1 MKTVFLAAL
10 LLLAL
15 GGVFLGWSGSVDD
28 AHITFYAAQVFG
40 ERGEILN
47 YNGERVEQS
56 STLLQVLL
64 LGLLHAATGI
74 GVVTL
79 GHLTSLLAALLALPL
94 AYLLAQRL
102 RPGSASTALLLL
114 ATSPFF
120 VYWACAGME
129 SPWLAMLLLCLL
141 LLADGYLQ
149 RGKPL
154 WWLLPLSLA
163 VQMARPEMPLLLPAF
178 VAALLPLRALLRI
191 DAWRWRSLAA
201 LLCLQL
207 LCAAVL
213 SAWRWHYFGDV
224 APQPV
229 SAKVGGAWWSSL
241 LHGMQ
246 YAADTVLDLRL
257 ALPTLL
263 AIAGTLLVLRQ
274 RQPLALL
281 LVVMA
286 WLYAAFVV
294 LSGGDWMAAG
304 RFWVPVLPVLALLA
318 ALALHSLCPLALW
331 RWLLLAVMLAG
342 HGWYL
347 WRGTATDFNGV
358 PLWKVTKLAA
368 QDRAGDF
375 SFFERHAREHLH
387 DIPTITFVRPL
398 VQQMLATRAPGQPLV
413 VMAGQMGMLPFYL
426 ASDHPGQLRFIDR
439 NGITERTLTHCAATQ
454 QLLRTRN
461 GIGTGYEWL
470 LANSA
475 QLARECGFVLP
486 DIVFDIETGWNRK
499 NIAALQDAGYVF
511 VYRQRGHIIDERDG
525 EWLPLRRIGAGQFI
539 AVSAAA
545 WERLGRPA
553 VVERVF

>member
-10 LLLAL
+10 LLLAF

-56 STLLQVLL
+56 SALLQVLL
-64 LGLLHAATGI
+64 LGVLHAATGI

-79 GHLTSLLAALLALPL
+79 GHLTTLLAALLALPL

-102 RPGSASTALLLL
+102 QPGSGSPALLLL

-120 VYWACAGME
+120 VYWACGGME
-129 SPWLAMLLLCLL
+129 SPWLALLLLCLL

-163 VQMARPEMPLLLPAF
+163 AQMARPEMPLLLPAF
-178 VAALLPLRALLRI
+178 AAALLPLHALLRI
-191 DAWRWRSLAA
+191 AAWRWRSLAA

-207 LCAAVL
+207 LCAAAL

-229 SAKVGGAWWSSL
+229 SAKVGDAWWANL
-241 LHGMQ
+241 QHGLQ
-246 YAADTVLDLRL
+246 YAGDTVLDLRL

-304 RFWVPVLPVLALLA
+304 RFWVPVLPLLALLA
-318 ALALHSLCPLALW
+318 SVALHVLFATPQW
-331 RWLLLAVMLAG
+331 RYVLLVAVVTGNVL
-342 HGWYL
+342 YL

-358 PLWKVTKLAA
+358 PLWKTTKLDAR
-368 QDRAGDF
+368 DRVGEF

-398 VQQMLATRAPGQPLV
+398 VQQLLATQGPGQPLV

-426 ASDHPGQLRFIDR
+426 ASEYPGRLRFIDR
-439 NGITERTLTHCAATQ
+439 NGITERTLTHCSAAQ

-470 LANSA
+470 LAN
-475 QLARECGFVLP
+475 REALVRQCGFVLP

-499 NIAALQDAGYVF
+499 NIAALQQADYVF
-511 VYRQRGHIIDERDG
+511 VYRQRGHIFHETDG
-525 EWLPLRRIGAGQFI
+525 DWLPLRRIGAGQFI
-539 AVSAAA
+539 AVSQSA

-553 VVERVF
+553 AIERVF